1 MDAKQDIVE
10 KVNKVSS
17 AFPFLA
23 NAKEHVHIVYFY
35 NIT

>member
-23 NAKEHVHIVYFY
+23 KEHVQIVYFY